1 MYRKMYITPVVEI
14 LSMETPALLVG
25 SFGIGNSETS
35 TGSIDDTPVEYGD

>member
-1 MYRKMYITPVVEI
+1 MYRKEYITPEVEI
-14 LSMETPALLVG
+14 FSMEISVLLVD